1 MFSFLYKWK
10 NNRYSLVKIGDI
22 INNYSIPNC
31 QRHIKKERVNF
42 LNDSIMMSF
51 NPITPLYFCVYK
63 NKRYIIDGSHR
74 LECYKISKYLHD
86 HSIPIIDIFTN
97 DESDI
102 YNYFTLI
109 NDQLNR

>member
-1 MFSFLYKWK
+1 MFSFLYKGK

-31 QRHIKKERVNF
+31 QRHIKKERVKF

-102 YNYFTLI
+102 YKYFTLI